1 MITPPRPSAPLE
13 LVRGTVREGTA
24 DTGIPPREGCPL
36 SPVVL
41 PRATER
47 EVQRAGLALL
57 DLSRR
62 TVLDLGDSTQARM
75 EAFGTT
81 AEDYP
86 LFSRDQQFE
95 DLELSQIVLY
105 TRNICKKHS

>member
-13 LVRGTVREGTA
+13 RVRGTVREGTA
-24 DTGIPPREGCPL
+24 DTGIPPRDGCPL

-41 PRATER
+41 PQATER

-62 TVLDLGDSTQARM
+62 AVLGLGDSTPARM
-75 EAFGTT
+75 EVFGTT
-81 AEDYP
+81 TEEPGD
-86 LFSRDQQFE
+86 SRVITE
-95 DLELSQIVLY
+95 
-105 TRNICKKHS
+105 